1 MSLPM
6 EIIPNVWL
14 GNLKNAL
21 NTNFKE
27 TFNIT
32 KIIKP
37 DKDLFFLGKSENY
50 NFDVKNRIQKYE
62 IDKLI
67 EYVLEVT
74 EFMNVNL
81 INNNGIL
88 VVGENS
94 EKSAVIILS
103 YIIRYSKIPQ
113 DQAKKILSSKY
124 NILINNYDFTL
135 KKIQNY
141 FNY

>member
-67 EYVLEVT
+67 EYILEVT

>member
-1 MSLPM
+1 M

-67 EYVLEVT
+67 EYILEVT

>member
-1 MSLPM
+1 M
-6 EIIPNVWL
+6 VRKFKKC
-14 GNLKNAL
+14 GK
-21 NTNFKE
+21 TNFKD

-37 DKDLFFLGKSENY
+37 DNDLFFLGKSENY

-67 EYVLEVT
+67 EYILEVT

-81 INNNGIL
+81 LNNNGIF
-88 VVGENS
+88 VVGDNP

-103 YIIRYSKIPQ
+103 YIIRYSKIPV

-124 NILINNYDFTL
+124 NILIKNYDFTL

-141 FNY
+141 FNS